1 LEISMKGLKNILR
14 FISLLILAILVII
27 GMVYWV
33 YPQYHLARINKVI
46 LPRLEHLAWG
56 VNEVISP
63 NGIWGIEISYNRNNS
78 NEIVETIIQFS
89 SIDIPFRKFSFFV
102 PDDYRYIES
111 NFGMPWV
118 AVSWSPNSKSIFLV
132 QYIHRFCIDQQF
144 VLFNEVN
151 GKWEGPY
158 YYKTQEPD
166 GSNCYSFSWSDDGT
180 QLAIHTRSLE
190 NSDSDEL
197 FVTILNTKAEVQQEF
212 SVNSPVNG
220 YGFDYL
226 YWNENK
232 FILINLDPSAHNDQE
247 NTERQKQATSIYY
260 FTIDEPENVSHVID
274 LTRYYIVLGWEPV
287 SSRILMATNEGV
299 TGCEYLVINAESKQV
314 EQNGNYNGLCSVSR
328 QSKDNVNIAFLIN
341 DQSSKKSYTQFWNW
355 KTMKFID
362 KELLANIR
370 ILPWQ
375 DTLRGFL
382 ILRESNNGKEFF
394 DVLRP

>member
-1 LEISMKGLKNILR
+1 MPKPYRFHKIILLVVV
-14 FISLLILAILVII
+14 FSLAFA
-27 GMVYWV
+27 GAYYWG
-33 YPQYHLARINKVI
+33 YPQYHLAQINKVI
-46 LPRLEHLAWG
+46 LPRVNHLGWG

-63 NGIWGIEISYNRNNS
+63 NGIWGIETSYNRNNS
-78 NEIVETIIQFS
+78 NDIVETIIQFS
-89 SIDIPFRKFSFFV
+89 SIDIPFRRFSFSL
-102 PDDYRYIES
+102 PDDYQYIET

-118 AVSWSPNSKSIFLV
+118 AVSWSPNGKSIFLI
-132 QYIHRFCIDQQF
+132 QYINRFCIDQQI

-166 GSNCYSFSWSDDGT
+166 GSTCYSFSWSDDGT
-180 QLAIHTRSLE
+180 QLAIHTRSVQ
-190 NSDSDEL
+190 NSDPDNL

-232 FILINLDPSAHNDQE
+232 FILINLDPSAHSDQE

-274 LTRYYIVLGWEPV
+274 LTRYYFVLGWEPV
-287 SSRILMATNEGV
+287 SSRILMATNENV
-299 TGCEYLVINAESKQV
+299 AGCKYTVINAESKQV
-314 EQNGNYNGLCSVSR
+314 EQNGINDGLCGVSR
-328 QSKDNVNIAFLIN
+328 QSKDNVHIAFLIN
-341 DQSSKKSYTQFWNW
+341 DPSSKNLHVQIWNW
-355 KTMKFID
+355 KIMKFID
-362 KELLANIR
+362 KGDLANIR

-382 ILRESNNGKEFF
+382 ILREDNNGKKYF